1 LNRSSSH
8 DNLSRIGAAAR
19 RAAHAGNWTT
29 VKDCAREILR
39 LDKRNPEGWFLTGL
53 LEKAA
58 GRNQQAVAAF
68 SKSIQFDAK
77 RYDAAIELAA
87 LCQVFLRHREAVAL
101 LKRYEPGLRNSPYYL
116 DMAAN
121 LYTRLGL
128 HDKAWPLYRQA
139 NALQPDIDRFQANLA
154 ACAVNVGKIDQA
166 RSLYKG
172 LLARHPGHQ
181 RNHYELSRLE
191 TARDPS
197 HIERMKEVLE
207 TTRLPAEKNIFLYY
221 AIAKELED
229 LGQWE
234 EAFDY
239 YERGGT
245 AAAGVAG
252 NTDYDV
258 SSDIELIDR
267 VIQVCNSAW
276 LASQDEITRP
286 GKPDKT
292 PVFIVGLPRTGT
304 TLTERIVASHSHVES
319 ADETFFMQLAI
330 RRASGVNSKE
340 EMTPGIIEAAAKQES
355 SRIARAYLDMVDYRL
370 GGWPIFIDKY
380 PFNFLYLGFIA
391 KAFPH
396 AKIVHLRRN
405 PMDACF
411 AMYKQSYFRQAY
423 TLEDVGRYYV
433 AYDRLCRHWKA
444 VLPGRV
450 IEVEYEALVNDP
462 EGQIRHLLDSLGLEF
477 EQSCLDFHL
486 NESPSAT
493 ASKVQVREKAHTRS
507 VNKWK
512 NWEKQLEPLKN
523 HLENAGIS
531 TG

>member
-8 DNLSRIGAAAR
+8 DNLSRIAATAR
-19 RAAHAGNWTT
+19 KAAHAGNWTA
-29 VKDCAREILR
+29 VSNCAREMLR

-58 GRNQQAVAAF
+58 GNQQKAVGAF
-68 SKSIQFDAK
+68 SKSLQFDAK

-87 LCQVFLRHREAVAL
+87 LCQVFIRHREAVAL
-101 LKRYEPGLRNSPYYL
+101 LTRYEPWLRNSPYYL
-116 DMAAN
+116 DLAAN
-121 LYTRLGL
+121 VYSRLGL
-128 HDKAWPLYRQA
+128 HDKAWPLYEKA
-139 NALQPDIDRFQANLA
+139 NELQPGIDRFQANLA
-154 ACAVNVGKIDQA
+154 ACAVNIGRLDHA
-166 RSLYKG
+166 RSLYRD

-181 RNHYELSRLE
+181 RNHFELSRLE
-191 TARDPS
+191 TATDTA
-197 HIERMKEVLE
+197 HIERMKEVLNAGK
-207 TTRLPAEKNIFLYY
+207 LPAEKNIFLYY

-229 LGQWE
+229 LEQWE

-239 YERGGT
+239 YERGG
-245 AAAGVAG
+245 AAAASVASDAG
-252 NTDYDV
+252 YDV
-258 SSDIELIDR
+258 IADIELIDR
-267 VIQVCNSAW
+267 IISICSSDW
-276 LASQDEITRP
+276 LAPEPEQVIP

-319 ADETFFMQLAI
+319 ADETFFMQIAI
-330 RRASGVNSKE
+330 RRASGLGGKE
-340 EMTPGIIEAAAKQES
+340 DMTPEMIEAAAGKPIGQ
-355 SRIARAYLDMVDYRL
+355 IAKTYLDAVDYRL

-396 AKIVHLRRN
+396 AKIIHLRRN

-423 TLEDVGRYYV
+423 TLQELGTYYL
-433 AYDRLCRHWKA
+433 AYERLCEHWKE
-444 VLPGRV
+444 VLKGRV
-450 IEVEYEALVNDP
+450 IEVEYEALVSDP
-462 EGQIRHLLDSLGLEF
+462 EGRIRALLEQLGLEF
-477 EQSCLDFHL
+477 EQACLDFHL
-486 NESPSAT
+486 NESPSAS
-493 ASKVQVREKAHTRS
+493 ASKVQVREKVHDRS

-512 NWEKQLEPLKN
+512 NWEKQLQGLRTV
-523 HLENAGIS
+523 LEEAGIS